1 MSCPSVLKLGGEDR
15 ACLERFRVTTGSVN
29 TIINMRMNERQGYL
43 LIDGQNSYNPDSL
56 VG

>member
-43 LIDGQNSYNPDSL
+43 LIDGQNSYNPDAL